1 MVVGDN
7 NIIMMIVEN
16 AAIAPPAPAPE
27 AKRMLKGMLEVATYK
42 LVRFPLIA

>member
-7 NIIMMIVEN
+7 NIIMIVEN
-16 AAIAPPAPAPE
+16 ASIAPPAPE